1 MDADR
6 LIMLPELRR
15 IVPYSPMH
23 FWRLERLGRFPKRV
37 TVGPN
42 RVAWSL
48 HEVLAWIDQRKAERG
63 LQVAS

>member
-23 FWRLERLGRFPKRV
+23 FWRLERQGRFPLRV
-37 TVGPN
+37 KVGPN

-48 HEVLAWIDQRKAERG
+48 QEVLAWMELRKAERD
-63 LQVAS
+63 AS